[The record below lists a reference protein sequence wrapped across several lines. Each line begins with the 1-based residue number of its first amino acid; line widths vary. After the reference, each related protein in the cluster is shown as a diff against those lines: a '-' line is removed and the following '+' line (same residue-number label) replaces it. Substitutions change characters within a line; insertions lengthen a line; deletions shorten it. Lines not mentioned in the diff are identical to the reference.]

1 MEKLNLL
8 VIAPPELPHLR
19 TLKRL
24 PDSINVQIGNDSDF
38 LKAAAGEADIVL
50 NAWLS
55 GRELRALWPF
65 LTKIRWVHNL
75 SAGVEHVLT
84 PEAIASPVPLTNGRG
99 VFADS
104 LGEFVLGAIFF
115 FAKDFRRMLKNQ
127 QAGRWEPFDVEWVRG
142 KTLGIVGFGAI
153 GREAA
158 RLARGVGMN
167 ILAVR
172 RRPYAGDNELAHE
185 VFSPERLQEMLAR
198 CDYVAVAAALTNET
212 RGLIG
217 ERELAAMKRTA
228 VLMNVG
234 RGPVI
239 VESALIRALRQGLLR
254 GAALDVFDREPLPDG
269 HPFYQMENVLLSPH
283 TGDHTAGWVELAMD
297 VFFENFEHFTKGEPL
312 VNIVDK
318 SAGY

>member
-38 LKAAAGEADIVL
+38 LTAAAGEADIVL

-142 KTLGIVGFGAI
+142 
-153 GREAA
+153 
-158 RLARGVGMN
+158 
-167 ILAVR
+167 
-172 RRPYAGDNELAHE
+172 
-185 VFSPERLQEMLAR
+185 EMLAR

-269 HPFYQMENVLLSPH
+269 HTVYQMENVLLSPH

>member
-8 VIAPPELPHLR
+8 VIAPPEAPHLR

-24 PDSINVQIGNDSDF
+24 PDSVSVQIGNDSDS

-55 GRELRALWPF
+55 GRELRSLWPF

-84 PEAIASPVPLTNGRG
+84 PEAVSNPVPLTNGRG

-104 LGEFVLGAIFF
+104 LGEFVLGAILF

-127 QAGRWEPFDVEWVRG
+127 RAGRWEPFDVEWVRG

-158 RLARGVGMN
+158 RLARGIGMT

-172 RRPYAGDNELAHE
+172 RRPDAGDNEPAHE
-185 VFSPERLQEMLAR
+185 VFPPERLQEMLAR
-198 CDYVAVAAALTNET
+198 CDYIVVAAALTNET

-217 ERELAAMKRTA
+217 EAELAAMKRTA

-239 VESALIRALRQGLLR
+239 VESALIRALRQDLLR
-254 GAALDVFDREPLPDG
+254 GAALDVFDREPLPEG

-312 VNIVDK
+312 MNLVDK
-318 SAGY
+318 AAGY